1 MAYAAAYA
9 EGECL
14 INTCT
19 AEDYAK
25 IDEANAL
32 RVMERNNRKD
42 DEVAESKSKAQK
54 EKLLATSMDN
64 FTKHL
69 AKSKSLLQELQDKG
83 SKHPKQL
90 NEIYATIS
98 VPEIVKGL
106 TAEDF
111 K

>member
-1 MAYAAAYA
+1 
-9 EGECL
+9 
-14 INTCT
+14 
-19 AEDYAK
+19 
-25 IDEANAL
+25 
-32 RVMERNNRKD
+32 
-42 DEVAESKSKAQK
+42 
-54 EKLLATSMDN
+54 MDN